1 MAKNQNDRISKLETK
16 LKRRD
21 ARTTEVTEQR
31 DKAQKLN
38 DESQNRR
45 DARITELTEQRD
57 KAQKLNEESRDGF
70 GRWHAAFAAWL
81 KRVDGR
87 R

>member
-1 MAKNQNDRISKLETK
+1 MAKNQNDRISNLETK

-21 ARTTEVTEQR
+21 V
-31 DKAQKLN
+31 
-38 DESQNRR
+38 
-45 DARITELTEQRD
+45 RITELTEQRD
-57 KAQKLNEESRDGF
+57 KAQKLNEESRDSF

-81 KRVDGR
+81 KRIDKR

>member
-21 ARTTEVTEQR
+21 VRITELTEQRDKAQELTEQR

-38 DESQNRR
+38 DE
-45 DARITELTEQRD
+45 T
-57 KAQKLNEESRDGF
+57 RDGF
-70 GRWHAAFAAWL
+70 LGRWHAAVDAWL
-81 KRVDGR
+81 KRVDER
-87 R
+87 RTK